1 MNNTLT
7 FIDLFAGAGGLSEGF
22 VRAGFR
28 PVAHVE
34 ADASAC
40 ATLTTRR
47 VFQHLKETKTESKY
61 LDYLQGIIGR
71 EKFWDE
77 LPPNLRQSVIHEK
90 ISRHSIRRIYSQ
102 IDKQLDGNQV
112 DLIIG
117 GPPCQ
122 AYSLIGRS
130 RDPNRMVGDT
140 RNYLFQFY
148 ACFLR
153 RYKPRFF
160 VFENVLGLLTAGNQI
175 YLNKMLKLFRKA
187 GYSTDFKVLNSED
200 FGVLQKRRR
209 VIVIGQRDEP
219 QFEFPTLETTD
230 TNWQVKDALLSDLP
244 RLEPGQELT
253 ISKYTKPCNE
263 YLKAS
268 EIRNGLQFTSQHIAR
283 PHNSRDLEI
292 YSIAISRWLE
302 GRSRLKYDELPERL
316 RTHKNID
323 GFLDRFKVVN
333 PFGHSHT
340 VVAHIAKDGHYYIYP
355 DSDQV
360 RSISV
365 REAARIQSFP
375 DDFYFEGG
383 RTAAY
388 RQIGNAVPPLMAQ
401 AIAKWIK
408 KQFDEAS
415 NYDSLLK
422 SR

>member
-1 MNNTLT
+1 MNNVLT

-34 ADASAC
+34 ADESAC
-40 ATLTTRR
+40 ATLTTRL

-61 LDYLQGIIGR
+61 LDYLQGKIDR
-71 EKFWDE
+71 KTFWDE
-77 LPPNLRQSVIHEK
+77 LSPELRRSVIHEE
-90 ISRHSIRRIYSQ
+90 ISENSIHRIYSQ
-102 IDKQLDGNQV
+102 IDKQLGGNQV

-130 RDPNRMVGDT
+130 RDPKRMVGDA
-140 RNYLFQFY
+140 RNYLFRFY
-148 ACFLR
+148 SSFLR
-153 RYKPRFF
+153 RYKPSFF
-160 VFENVLGLLTAGNQI
+160 VFENVLGLLTAGNQV
-175 YLNKMLKLFRKA
+175 YLKKMLISFRKA
-187 GYSTDFKVLNSED
+187 GYTADFKVLNSED
-200 FGVLQKRRR
+200 FGVLQRRRR
-209 VIVIGQRDEP
+209 VIVIGQRDN
-219 QFEFPTLETTD
+219 QNFEFPAFETRES
-230 TNWQVKDALLSDLP
+230 NWQLKDALLADLP
-244 RLEPGQELT
+244 PLQPGQELK
-253 ISKYTKPCNE
+253 ISKYTMPCND
-263 YLKAS
+263 YLKDS
-268 EIRNGLQFTSQHIAR
+268 EIRNGHSFTSQHIAR
-283 PHNSRDLEI
+283 PHNARDLEI

-302 GRSRLKYDELPERL
+302 SRSRLKYDELPKRL

-333 PFGHSHT
+333 PFGFSHT

-401 AIAKWIK
+401 AISKWIK
-408 KQFDEAS
+408 AQFD
-415 NYDSLLK
+415 
-422 SR
+422 

>member
-1 MNNTLT
+1 M
-7 FIDLFAGAGGLSEGF
+7 
-22 VRAGFR
+22 RAGFR

-34 ADASAC
+34 ADESAC
-40 ATLTTRR
+40 ATLTTRL
-47 VFQHLKETKTESKY
+47 VFQHLKKTKAESKY
-61 LDYLQGIIGR
+61 LDYLQGKINR
-71 EKFWDE
+71 EEFWDE
-77 LPPNLRQSVIHEK
+77 LSPDLRRSVIHEK
-90 ISRHSIRRIYSQ
+90 ISRKSIHQIYSQ
-102 IDKQLDGNQV
+102 IDEQLGSNQV

-130 RDPNRMVGDT
+130 RDPKRMVGDA

-148 ACFLR
+148 TRFLR

-175 YLNKMLKLFRKA
+175 YLNKMLKSFRKA

-200 FGVLQKRRR
+200 FGVLQRRRR
-209 VIVIGQRDEP
+209 VIVIGQRDKP
-219 QFEFPTLETTD
+219 QFEFPTLETIE
-230 TNWQVKDALLSDLP
+230 TNWQLKDALLSDLP
-244 RLEPGQELT
+244 RLDPGQGQA
-253 ISKYTKPCNE
+253 ISKYTNPCNE

-268 EIRNGLQFTSQHIAR
+268 GIRNGLPFTTQHTTR
-283 PHNSRDLEI
+283 PHNPRDLEI
-292 YSIAISRWLE
+292 YSIAISRWME
-302 GRSRLKYDELPERL
+302 SRSRLKYDELPKRL

-333 PFGHSHT
+333 PFGYSHT

-388 RQIGNAVPPLMAQ
+388 RQIGNAVPPLMAR

-408 KQFDEAS
+408 AQFD
-415 NYDSLLK
+415 
-422 SR
+422 